1 VSDWKK
7 CKLGD
12 ALTLQRGFDLPERE
26 RRPGTIPI
34 ISSSGITGWH
44 DSPKVD
50 GPGVVTGRYGTLGEV
65 FYIDKPF
72 WPLNTSLFVKD
83 FKGNNPRFIRYL
95 LKTLPLGSQNAAG
108 AVPGLNRNHLHELS
122 INVPPPRIQTSIAHI
137 SANYDDLIENNSRR
151 IAILEEMARSLY
163 REWFVELRIPGLATT
178 SPARLPVGWREV
190 SLSEVVTINPRVA
203 MVKTGH
209 KPFISMSSLANNGMH
224 ISDIVSR
231 EGNSGSKFQN
241 GDTLFARITP
251 CIENGKTAF
260 VQFLERDTDNALGST
275 EFIVMRGKSLSPEMV
290 YLLARTD
297 ELRAH
302 AIASMTGASGR
313 QRVAENCFDTFKTVL
328 PPARYIEQF
337 TSIVRPMFKSI
348 HKLALASQN
357 LRATRD
363 LLLPKLISGEL
374 DVSRLPAPP
383 AA

>member
-108 AVPGLNRNHLHELS
+108 AVPGLNRNHLHELP